1 MGPRAGHVQRRGLT
15 ITLPITSIERGERQE
30 NHNDE
35 IPPFRQSR
43 STDAFQDVS
52 EGDSKACSIS
62 HPLLF
67 GNPKVIAQIAG
78 FEPGTG
84 SRVKGRQGIE
94 PNIAQPDSLHRPFSP
109 PG

>member
-1 MGPRAGHVQRRGLT
+1 VQHRGSA
-15 ITLPITSIERGERQE
+15 ITLPVTSIERGDREE

-43 STDAFQDVS
+43 STDDFQNVA
-52 EGDSKACSIS
+52 EGDSKAFSIL

-67 GNPKVIAQIAG
+67 WNPKVMAQIAG
-78 FEPGTG
+78 FELGTG

-94 PNIAQPDSLHRPFSP
+94 PTIAQPDSLHRPFSP